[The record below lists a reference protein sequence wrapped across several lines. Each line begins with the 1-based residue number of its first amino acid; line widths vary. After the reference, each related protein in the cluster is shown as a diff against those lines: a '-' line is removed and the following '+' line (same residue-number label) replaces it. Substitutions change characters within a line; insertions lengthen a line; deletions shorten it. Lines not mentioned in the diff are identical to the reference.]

1 MTISNLNRRT
11 VIRGTA
17 LVAAGAGLA
26 ACGDDSAA
34 PATSSSASPTTTA
47 TAIGSFS
54 QEPTPPAVESSDA
67 TDAGSAENALGLA
80 ADVPVGSGVIFEDAK
95 VVVTQPTA
103 GSFKAFSAVCTHQG
117 CLVSKVDAEKILCNC
132 HGSEFSIKD
141 GSVLGGPAP
150 SPLPEQNVS
159 VDAGNIRLGSS

>member
-1 MTISNLNRRT
+1 MTINHLDRRT
-11 VIRGTA
+11 VLRGA
-17 LVAAGAGLA
+17 AIVAAGAGLA
-26 ACGDDSAA
+26 ACGDDAA
-34 PATSSSASPTTTA
+34 SPAATSSAAPTTTA

-54 QEPTPPAVESSDA
+54 EAPAAPVESSDA
-67 TDAGSAENALGLA
+67 TDAGSAENALGQA

-117 CLVSKVDAEKILCNC
+117 CLVSKVETDKILCNC
-132 HGSEFSIKD
+132 HGSSFSITD

-150 SPLPEQNVS
+150 TPLPAQDIS